1 MAAML
6 LANASA
12 AAAVDEWVRAFPS
25 MKEFAEKAP
34 FFRPFME
41 TVATQQLQ
49 AADWGLKFRVGLGAA
64 FSVLDMGSDGFVV
77 SELFAAGD
85 TVKAWAIIIMIAL
98 NILFQLQLVYVQKHK
113 RPKIMVKEMLLTILC
128 LKPAVDARRLIG
140 GGEKEYYEAL
150 SPFSENTLTK
160 VYEVSPLSDLPT
172 LYPYLTPPRRLF
184 SKRCRLPSSR
194 RTSSSRA

>member
-6 LANASA
+6 IGNATA
-12 AAAVDEWVRAFPS
+12 DRAVDEWIRAIPS

-64 FSVLDMGSDGFVV
+64 FSVLDMGSDVFMV
-77 SELFAAGD
+77 SKLFAAGD

-98 NILFQLQLVYVQKHK
+98 NICFQLLLVHFQKYK

-140 GGEKEYYEAL
+140 GGEKEYYEQM
-150 SPFSENTLTK
+150 SPFFENMFTK
-160 VYEVSPLSDLPT
+160 VFEVRPLSDP
-172 LYPYLTPPRRLF
+172 
-184 SKRCRLPSSR
+184 LPS
-194 RTSSSRA
+194 TLI